1 MIKKIYLDMD
11 GVLCNF
17 ERRYLELYDELPG
30 SMRDRKDFNVNWDH
44 FVQSEQFK
52 TLDWWTGGRDLL
64 TYITQYQHE
73 NEVEVEILS
82 SSGGQKYHREVA
94 EQKIEW
100 LRDKGIPFK
109 ANIVSGRKAKAEYA
123 TPESVLIDDTHDVI
137 QGFIAAGG
145 IGVHHK
151 DIGNTLMMLDK
162 LLNRSPI

>member
-1 MIKKIYLDMD
+1 
-11 GVLCNF
+11 
-17 ERRYLELYDELPG
+17 
-30 SMRDRKDFNVNWDH
+30 
-44 FVQSEQFK
+44 
-52 TLDWWTGGRDLL
+52 L

-100 LRDKGIPFK
+100 LADKGIPFK

-123 TPESVLIDDTHDVI
+123 TPESILIDDTHDVI

-162 LLNRSPI
+162 LLDRSPI

>member
-30 SMRDRKDFNVNWDH
+30 SMRNRKDFDVNWDH
-44 FVQSEQFK
+44 FVQTGQFR
-52 TLDWWTGGRDLL
+52 TLDWWSGGRELL
-64 TYITQYQHE
+64 TYITKYWQE

-82 SSGGQKYHREVA
+82 SSGGQKYHEEVA
-94 EQKIEW
+94 LQKVGW

-123 TPESVLIDDTHDVI
+123 TPESILIDDTHDVI

-151 DIGNTLMMLDK
+151 DIGNTLLMLDK
-162 LLNRSPI
+162 LLAK